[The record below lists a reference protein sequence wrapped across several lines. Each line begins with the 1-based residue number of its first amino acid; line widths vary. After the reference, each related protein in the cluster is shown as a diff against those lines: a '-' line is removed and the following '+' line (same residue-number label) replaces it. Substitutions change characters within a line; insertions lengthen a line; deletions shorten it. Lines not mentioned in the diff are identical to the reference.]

1 MQKARTIIESIDKQ
15 FSKDYLN
22 GDSVALAAHYAK
34 DGQFGSLIGEEILSY
49 WGRSI
54 RNSIKNNTRNL
65 IFTTTALTGDSEF
78 LVELGIYEIKEDK
91 NNFKGKDKYVVV
103 WKQENGEWKAT
114 MPKIIFAKSVTNTD
128 KGIVMHED
136 EGIHILTGRRK
147 VPMTIKISKKKHGV
161 DNISFSIEDMPPGRK
176 MRIHKHLNNDELIF
190 IHKGEGTLTL
200 DEETIEVKTGTVIF
214 VLRGTWHGLDNTGKE
229 NLLMAFQY
237 SPAGFEEYFI
247 ENGTP
252 VGMPAKER
260 TAEEYAI
267 TEKKYG
273 MVYKDPQ

>member
-1 MQKARTIIESIDKQ
+1 MNHIQQPPRKFLLT
-15 FSKDYLN
+15 
-22 GDSVALAAHYAK
+22 GVA
-34 DGQFGSLIGEEILSY
+34 GFC
-49 WGRSI
+49 
-54 RNSIKNNTRNL
+54 
-65 IFTTTALTGDSEF
+65 TALFAS
-78 LVELGIYEIKEDK
+78 L
-91 NNFKGKDKYVVV
+91 
-103 WKQENGEWKAT
+103 
-114 MPKIIFAKSVTNTD
+114 PKISFAKSASDNG
-128 KGIVMHED
+128 KGIIVRED
-136 EGIHILTGRRK
+136 EGEHILTRRK
-147 VPMTIKISKKKHGV
+147 VPITVKISKAKHGV
-161 DNISFSIEDMPPGRK
+161 DNISFCMEDMIPGRK
-176 MRIHKHLNNDELIF
+176 MRVHKHLNNDELIF

-214 VLRGTWHGLDNTGKE
+214 VPRGTWHGLDNTGKE